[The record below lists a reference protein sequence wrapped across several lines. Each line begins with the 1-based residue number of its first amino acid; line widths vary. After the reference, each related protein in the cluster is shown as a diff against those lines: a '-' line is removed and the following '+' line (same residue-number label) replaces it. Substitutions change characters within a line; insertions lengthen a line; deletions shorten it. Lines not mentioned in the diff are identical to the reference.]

1 MENRKKTLFIRESS
15 GLVRE
20 VSPWSS
26 MLATF
31 ALVTGG
37 VPILIISWLWL
48 APGIDWTLAYL
59 ITLVP
64 TLAMA
69 SLFYIAGISMPRSGG
84 DYVFNSR
91 AIHPAVGFVN
101 YFGLFVAFAL
111 SLGLY
116 SELGARWFAYLFSG
130 LGMFIGNQQLVN
142 IGCFFSGTLG
152 SVTVGIVI
160 IVISAILAMSGKNV
174 WKFTLISGIISFI
187 STAVLFYVLSTINP
201 GEFSSAL
208 SSFTGIPNA
217 YQSVISFAKSCG
229 LSFVANPITAAVL
242 GIPVIW
248 YYYTWYNLPASW
260 SGEMKNVRI
269 NVFYSII
276 IALIIIGAYYILF
289 TQLNIN
295 AFGENFLTSWGYIA
309 CNGLNDTVY
318 TSLSSISTFTPF
330 FALLV
335 NKSIPLYIIMFIAFW
350 LPNFYSN
357 PPLIVALTRYLFAWS
372 FDRIMPSWLADVNDK
387 FHVPLK
393 ATALVSAIGFA
404 GVLLYALVPG
414 ISIVDVTVIFE
425 ISYAI
430 FALSV
435 GLMPYLKKEVYE
447 NSVPI
452 KRKILGIPIV
462 TWLGLPTFA
471 FLIYALYI
479 TWGNPVLLPIN
490 IPTIASLTAI
500 YTTGLVIYYVATKL
514 NKDKGIDLGLIFK
527 EIPPE

>member
-1 MENRKKTLFIRESS
+1 MESKRVFIRETS

-48 APGIDWTLAYL
+48 APGINWTLAFL

-64 TLAMA
+64 TLSMA
-69 SLFYIAGISMPRSGG
+69 FLFYLAGVSMPRAGG

-91 AIHPAVGFVN
+91 ATHPSIGFVN
-101 YFGLFVAFAL
+101 YFALFVAFAL

-116 SELGARWFAYLFSG
+116 SYLGARWFAYLFSG
-130 LGMFIGNQQLVN
+130 LGMFLNNNGLMNL
-142 IGCFFSGTLG
+142 GSFFSSTTG
-152 SVTVGIVI
+152 SVIVGLLI
-160 IVISAILAMSGKNV
+160 IAISAILSVSNRTV
-174 WKFTLISGIISFI
+174 WKFTLVSGIISI
-187 STAVLFYVLSTINP
+187 ITTIIMFYALYTINP
-201 GEFSSAL
+201 TEFSNSLSA
-208 SSFTGIPNA
+208 FTGINNA
-217 YQSVISFAKSCG
+217 YQEVISYSTSNG
-229 LSFVANPITAAVL
+229 LSFVANPVTAAVL

-260 SGEMKNVRI
+260 AGEMKNIRI
-269 NVFYSII
+269 NVLYSII
-276 IALIIIGAYYILF
+276 VAILIIAVYYILF

-295 AFGENFLTSWGYIA
+295 AFGERFLTSWGYIS

-318 TSLSSISTFTPF
+318 NSLSSIGTFTPF

-335 NKSIPLYIIMFIAFW
+335 DKSIPLYIIMFIAFW

-357 PPLIVALTRYLFAWS
+357 PPLIVGLTRYLFAWS
-372 FDRIMPSWLADVNDK
+372 FDRLMPEWMADVNER
-387 FHVPLK
+387 FHIPLK
-393 ATALVSAIGFA
+393 STLLVSIVGLI
-404 GVLLYALVPG
+404 GVLLYAYVPV

-425 ISYAI
+425 ISYAV
-430 FALSV
+430 FAISAA
-435 GLMPYLKKEVYE
+435 LMPYYRKNIY
-447 NSVPI
+447 NNAVPI
-452 KRKILGIPIV
+452 KRKILGIPLV
-462 TWLGLPTFA
+462 TWIGVPTFA

-479 TWGNPVLLPIN
+479 TWGNPILLPIN
-490 IPTIASLTAI
+490 LPTLASLAI
-500 YTTGLVIYYVATKL
+500 IYGLGSALYIYSYYA
-514 NKDKGIDLGLIFK
+514 NRSKGLELDLVFK